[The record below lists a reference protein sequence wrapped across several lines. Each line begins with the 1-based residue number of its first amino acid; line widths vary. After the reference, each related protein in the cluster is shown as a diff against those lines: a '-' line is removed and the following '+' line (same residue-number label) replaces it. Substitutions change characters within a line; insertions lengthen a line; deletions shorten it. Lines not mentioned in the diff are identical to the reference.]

1 MTIMHDSSGCNS
13 TYNTHDET
21 RWYDKDSLIFISA
34 LSEIEAIM
42 GDDDKLIDDIV
53 YAAQEFKP
61 KFVALASSPMPY
73 MNGTDFSAI
82 VKILEERTGIPSFF
96 VPTNG
101 MHDYVT
107 GAGKA
112 MAEIAR
118 RFVRKDLKC
127 TNRRSVNL
135 LGVTPLDFTK
145 ESSQKA
151 MRDVLMKNGWDVVS
165 CWAMGDKLET
175 LARAGEA
182 AVNLVVSS
190 VGYEAARV
198 LREMCGTPYVV
209 GTPIGKFTD
218 ELIAAMEKAVETGA
232 NISPYAERNEQD
244 NYDAVIIGEPVTCG
258 SLAEAVK
265 AKYGVKVRTI
275 CPLEADDECLPA
287 GALRAIGEEQA
298 QEQLKDARAVIAD
311 PLYKPI
317 LSSGS
322 AFYPLPHEAFSGR
335 VFWKSMPDLI
345 ELMKE
350 DNDGTE

>member
-1 MTIMHDSSGCNS
+1 MHDSSGCNS

-61 KFVALASSPMPY
+61 EFIALASSPMPY

-82 VKILEERTGIPSFF
+82 VRILEEKTGIPTFF

-101 MHDYVT
+101 MHDYVS

-112 MAEIAR
+112 LAQIAR
-118 RFVRKDLKC
+118 KFARKDLKC
-127 TNRRSVNL
+127 IDAKSVNL
-135 LGVTPLDFTK
+135 LGVTPLDFANENSLKSMTN
-145 ESSQKA
+145 
-151 MRDVLMKNGWDVVS
+151 VLKKKGWKVNS
-165 CWAMGDKLET
+165 CWAMGDELET
-175 LARAGEA
+175 LARSGEA

-190 VGYEAARV
+190 VGYEAACV
-198 LREMCGTPYVV
+198 LREMCGTPYVI
-209 GTPIGKFTD
+209 GAPIGKFTD
-218 ELIAAMEKAVETGA
+218 ELVAAMEKAAKTGE
-232 NISPYAERNEQD
+232 NIIPYSKQNEKD
-244 NYDAVIIGEPVTCG
+244 TYDAVIIGEPVTCG
-258 SLAEAVK
+258 SLAEAIK
-265 AKYGVKVRTI
+265 LKYDVNVRTI

-287 GALRAIGEEQA
+287 QAWRTIGEEQA
-298 QEQLKDARAVIAD
+298 QDRLKDARAVIAD

-317 LSSGS
+317 LSEGS